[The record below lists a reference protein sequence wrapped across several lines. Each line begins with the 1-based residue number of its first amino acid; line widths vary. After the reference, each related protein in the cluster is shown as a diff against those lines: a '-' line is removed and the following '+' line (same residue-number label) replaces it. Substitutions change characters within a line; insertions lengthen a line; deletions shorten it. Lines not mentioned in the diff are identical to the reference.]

1 MAMPCHVN
9 RKTKRRLNLR

>member
-1 MAMPCHVN
+1 MPCHVN